1 MLDISRWKIGTRLKL
16 GFAAL
21 FLLII
26 GLTAISVGE
35 VSRIETSLG
44 TINDVNSVRQRYA
57 INFRGSVHDRAIAL
71 RDVTLLTDPAQL
83 AGVFH
88 DIDRLTEAYRQS
100 AEPLD
105 RMLNN
110 PEDRRSED
118 FRILATIK
126 ETEAK
131 TLPAIDQVIAL
142 QKAGNL
148 DQARKVL
155 IEEARPD
162 FTEWLA
168 RINQFIDLEEAKNQK
183 EGHNAR
189 DVAQG
194 FRLLMSGLCLAALA
208 LGAGVAWW
216 TLASIAPLGRATRVM
231 LRLAEGDLDI
241 EVPRITHRDEVGDIV
256 SSLQVFKDSAV
267 EKRRLEAEQALGEQR
282 AAEARREALRQ
293 LAAAFESEIGSV
305 VTSVSSAAGQLRS
318 SAKYMAE
325 TAASTSAQA
334 TTVAAAAELASGN
347 VQTVASATEE
357 LSVSTREISS
367 QVQRSRQ
374 VAERADG
381 EARQTSSLIE
391 MLSENVASIGE
402 IVSLIND
409 IASQTNLL
417 ALNATIEAARAG
429 EAGKGFAVVAGEV
442 KHLASQTARATGE
455 ISSKIAAVQSG
466 TASAVQAI
474 SSIAQVIGEMGD
486 ISASVANAVDQQ
498 SSATV
503 EIARSVEQASTGT
516 RQVSRTIDEVGSAAR
531 KTGEV
536 ANDISDSS
544 IDLSRQAEAL
554 RQGVDRFLGSIRGG
568 Q

>member
-1 MLDISRWKIGTRLKL
+1 
-16 GFAAL
+16 
-21 FLLII
+21 
-26 GLTAISVGE
+26 
-35 VSRIETSLG
+35 
-44 TINDVNSVRQRYA
+44 
-57 INFRGSVHDRAIAL
+57 VHDRAIAL

-83 AGVFH
+83 AAVFQ
-88 DIDRLTEAYRQS
+88 DIDRLTAAYRQS

-105 RMLNN
+105 RMLSG

-131 TLPAIDQVIAL
+131 TLPVIDQVIAL

-148 DQARKVL
+148 DQARKLL
-155 IEEARPD
+155 IEQARPD

-183 EGHNAR
+183 EGHTAR
-189 DVAQG
+189 QVAQS
-194 FRLLMSGLCLAALA
+194 FTLLMGGLCLAALA
-208 LGAGVAWW
+208 LGAGIAWW
-216 TLASIAPLGRATRVM
+216 TVASIAPLSRATRVM

-241 EVPRITHRDEVGDIV
+241 EVPRVTHRDEVGDIV
-256 SSLQVFKDSAV
+256 SSLAVFKNSAL
-267 EKRRLEAEQALGEQR
+267 EKRRLEAEQVSSEQR

-293 LAAAFESEIGSV
+293 LADAFESEFGSV
-305 VTSVSSAAGQLRS
+305 VTSVTTAAGELRG
-318 SAKYMAE
+318 SARYMAD

-334 TTVAAAAELASGN
+334 TTVAAAAERASGN
-347 VQTVASATEE
+347 VQTVASATEQ
-357 LSVSTREISS
+357 LSASTREISG
-367 QVQRSRQ
+367 QVLRSRQ

-442 KHLASQTARATGE
+442 KHLASQTARATDE
-455 ISSKIAAVQSG
+455 ISAKIAAVQSG

-516 RQVSRTIDEVGSAAR
+516 RQVSRTIDEVGGAAR

-536 ANDISDSS
+536 ANSISDSS

>member
-1 MLDISRWKIGTRLKL
+1 MLDNKGWRIATRLKL

-21 FLLII
+21 FLLIV
-26 GLTAISVGE
+26 GLTAVGVSE
-35 VSRIETSLG
+35 VSRIESSLR

-71 RDVTLLTDPAQL
+71 RDLTLLTDPATL
-83 AGVFH
+83 AGVLR
-88 DIDRLTEAYRQS
+88 DIDRLTQAYRDS
-100 AEPLD
+100 ATPLD
-105 RMLNN
+105 AMLAS
-110 PEDRRSED
+110 PADRQSED

-131 TLPAIDQVIAL
+131 TLPVIDKVIAL
-142 QKAGNL
+142 QKAGTL
-148 DQARKVL
+148 DPARKL
-155 IEEARPD
+155 LADEARPD

-183 EGHNAR
+183 ESRAAR
-189 DVAQG
+189 DVAEG
-194 FRLLMSGLCLAALA
+194 FKLLMGGLCLLALA

-216 TLASIAPLGRATRVM
+216 TIASIAPLSRATKAM
-231 LRLAEGDLDI
+231 LRLADGDIDI
-241 EVPRITHRDEVGDIV
+241 DVPRATHQDEVGEIL
-256 SSLQVFKDSAV
+256 SSLDVFKNSAQ
-267 EKRRLEAEQALGEQR
+267 EKRRLEAEQAQSAQR
-282 AAEARREALRQ
+282 AAEERRAALRE
-293 LAAAFESEIGSV
+293 LASAFESEVGSV
-305 VTSVSSAAGQLRS
+305 VTSVSSAADQLQS

-325 TAASTSAQA
+325 TAASTSSQA
-334 TTVAAAAELASGN
+334 TTVASAAELASNN

-357 LSVSTREISS
+357 LSASTREISG
-367 QVQRSRQ
+367 QVHRSRQ

-391 MLSENVASIGE
+391 ALSENVASIGE

-442 KHLASQTARATGE
+442 KHLASQTARATDE
-455 ISSKIAAVQSG
+455 ISAKIAAVQSG

-486 ISASVANAVDQQ
+486 ISASVAAAVEQQ
-498 SSATV
+498 SAATG
-503 EIARSVEQASTGT
+503 EIARNVEQAATGT
-516 RQVSRTIDEVGSAAR
+516 QEVSRTIDEVGGAAR

-536 ANDISDSS
+536 ANDISVSS
-544 IDLSRQAEAL
+544 SDLSRQADAL
-554 RQGVDRFLGSIRGG
+554 RKGVDRFLGSIR